1 MPLRKMK
8 EAAKD
13 IKIPKRKPTSKST
26 PSKTVHNEQLH
37 DAIRLQAY
45 YNYLHRITHNTPGD
59 QLSDWL
65 EAEKYIL
72 NSRKRRKPS
81 A

>member
-1 MPLRKMK
+1 MALKKMK
-8 EAAKD
+8 EAVKD
-13 IKIPKRKPTSKST
+13 IKIPKHKPTKKST
-26 PSKTVHNEQLH
+26 PIKTEHNNQLH

-45 YNYLHRITHNTPGD
+45 YNYLYRITHNTPGD

-72 NSRKRRKPS
+72 NSKKRRKTS